1 MQVQRRWHTKRNS
14 AGVLTLLLGAA
25 VQTLAQV
32 PAMDADSWV
41 RFPPRPRS
49 AMPPL
54 EVAPPPAPMPA
65 PEPTPRTKPKSKAAA
80 APATEPAPATVT
92 RVEPVVQPQESWVR
106 FPILPNRPNPAV
118 AMPAPPA
125 ATEATPSRASIA
137 APLSAGTTNP
147 PAAAAMP
154 PSPASPVEAVTAQS
168 APKQRRIVDFT
179 VTGNERVPSADI
191 LALVTHQRGQDLNND
206 NLGQVTDSINDLYQ
220 RKGILALVEMPEQ
233 DLSSGVVQI
242 KVTEAKFAGLVVEDP
257 KGQLANNPKLPVAMV
272 ERLQPKGELISLP
285 ALDQASA
292 LMNEIPGVEIKTS
305 LRPGEKPGETQA
317 VALIDKGKTVEGSV
331 GIDDAGAKAT
341 GEIRESAR
349 LTVHNPLKMGD
360 SATVQLL
367 HSQGMDYQRAS
378 YSVPVGSA
386 GWRAGVNTSNS
397 TYKVVAPEF
406 VYLNARGPSHT
417 LGVDLTIP
425 LVRDAQDSWTLQ
437 LGADQRKYKNEALD
451 TVQSDYRGSTVS
463 AYLEGTLRDGAKAE
477 TTTSLQL
484 VGGHIDLSGSTP
496 IHRYGDAITTQ
507 TEGSYTKA
515 RFSLLHR
522 RDLDAQNTLLA
533 SAQTQWASKNLDSSE
548 KFFLGGA
555 NGVRAYPTNEA
566 GGTLGQLASL
576 EWQRHFN
583 WDQRRVTAAGFYDTG
598 RITINKYNNFTN
610 APTKNSYGL
619 SGAGFWLGTS
629 IPNRYGLTTMRFT
642 AAHRLG
648 TNEGATTAGLDQ
660 DGTRVLNRYRFS
672 LTQTF

>member
-1 MQVQRRWHTKRNS
+1 MQDKFGWHTRLKS

-25 VQTLAQV
+25 VQAVAQS
-32 PAMDADSWV
+32 PALDTDSWV

-54 EVAPPPAPMPA
+54 EVAPPPAPQPA
-65 PEPTPRTKPKSKAAA
+65 PEPTPRTQPKSKSKAAA
-80 APATEPAPATVT
+80 AAPAVDPTPAPAA
-92 RVEPVVQPQESWVR
+92 RVEPMAQPQESWVH
-106 FPILPNRPNPAV
+106 FPIMPNRPNPAV
-118 AMPAPPA
+118 AMPSPSPAP
-125 ATEATPSRASIA
+125 EA
-137 APLSAGTTNP
+137 APASARLPAPATANAP
-147 PAAAAMP
+147 LPAAA
-154 PSPASPVEAVTAQS
+154 SAVDALLAQP

-179 VTGNERVPSADI
+179 VAGNERVPSAEI
-191 LALVTHQRGQDLNND
+191 LALITHQRGQELNND
-206 NLGQVTDSINDLYQ
+206 NLSQATDAVNDLYQ
-220 RKGILALVEMPEQ
+220 RKGILALVEMPAQ

-292 LMNEIPGVEIKTS
+292 LMNDIPGVQIKTS

-317 VALIDKGKTVEGSV
+317 VALVDKGKTVEGSV

-378 YSVPVGSA
+378 YSMPVGSA

-406 VYLNARGPSHT
+406 AYLNARGPSHT
-417 LGVDLTIP
+417 VGVDLTIP
-425 LVRDAQDSWTLQ
+425 LLRDAQDSWTLQ
-437 LGADQRKYKNEALD
+437 LAADQRKYKNEALD

-463 AYLEGTLRDGAKAE
+463 AYLEGTLRDGVQAE
-477 TTTSLQL
+477 TTASLQV
-484 VGGHIDLSGSTP
+484 VGGHLDLSGSTP
-496 IHRYGDAITTQ
+496 THQYGDAATTQ

-515 RFSLLHR
+515 RLSLLHR
-522 RDLDAQNTLLA
+522 RDLDAQNTFVA
-533 SAQTQWASKNLDSSE
+533 SAQSQWASKNLDSSE

-555 NGVRAYPTNEA
+555 SGVRAYPTNEA
-566 GGTLGQLASL
+566 GGTLGQLVSM

-583 WDQRRVTAAGFYDTG
+583 WNQRRITAAGFYDAG
-598 RITINKYNNFTN
+598 RITINKNNNFTN
-610 APTKNSYGL
+610 APTNNSYGL

-648 TNEGATTAGLDQ
+648 TNEGANTAGLDQ